1 MTPAAPTL
9 RTVTQRSPELAPIA
23 LASRY
28 GVGGNRVRNIANTP
42 IAYGEHFC
50 LCWLQFRVTELEKK
64 IDGLVSL
71 FQTQQQS
78 GETQG
83 QPATGPSPSSEDP
96 RLMPCTGLTIPGV
109 THQVSTDASPSV
121 NSSAGTQDCHSMPTP
136 EAGFPSGSYQ
146 LLPGFTIAAE
156 KAEEYLSIYR
166 TRMVP
171 NFPFVP
177 IEPEVTARDLHNQ
190 KRFLFWCIMQAIVPQ
205 TATVQKAVD
214 DWVRKHAA
222 MHIVVHKEKKIEL
235 LQGLIVYVAWGDV
248 HLQMGINANTLL
260 QLAIGLVM
268 DMTMYTLAGPVSWMP
283 KTLLNDAWA
292 VLGRGGKQFEA
303 PKPTLEEQRAILGGY
318 FIASSVPAA
327 IRRHSQIQYTPQI
340 ARCSKAIREADAIP
354 TDQNLLALVR
364 MQHLGDRIRA
374 VFPSPDREEG
384 EPLPIFREHF
394 SAVLAS
400 LRKEIC
406 ALESEEPAIKKENPM
421 VWAHYG
427 ALMVRLYEPCIG
439 MRGASPSEAMSA
451 MEPFSRT
458 ESLWFC
464 LQAIQIAMDAL
475 LAIPAEAFA
484 YLPFNTV
491 ADIAHTMMSSHRL
504 LLEDSANDWDV
515 MLARQKLDLPD
526 IARRLADRFEEADN
540 VALIVGQ
547 KRRIFEDESSRWAN
561 YAYRARWIRQWYLN
575 KVVGQPPQEQ
585 MATEHQQQQEQQQ
598 QQQQQAQMVPHVG
611 MMADPNMSWL
621 GGVAMDQSFWEIMM
635 LDGPG
640 QIPIDASM
648 LLPDQAMLPA
658 MQTS

>member
-1 MTPAAPTL
+1 MTPAAPAL
-9 RTVTQRSPELAPIA
+9 RIVTQRSPELAPIA

-42 IAYGEHFC
+42 IAYGEQFC

-136 EAGFPSGSYQ
+136 EAGFSSGSYQ

-205 TATVQKAVD
+205 TATVQKSVD

-222 MHIVVHKEKKIEL
+222 MHIIVHKEKKIEL

-268 DMTMYTLAGPVSWMP
+268 DMTMYTLAGP
-283 KTLLNDAWA
+283 
-292 VLGRGGKQFEA
+292 RGTKLIIFA
-303 PKPTLEEQRAILGGY
+303 
-318 FIASSVPAA
+318 SVPAA

-384 EPLPIFREHF
+384 EPLPIFQEHF

-406 ALESEEPAIKKENPM
+406 SLESEEPAIKKENPM

-451 MEPFSRT
+451 MEQFSRT

-491 ADIAHTMMSSHRL
+491 ADVAHTMMSSHRL
-504 LLEDSANDWDV
+504 LLEDSASDWDV

-598 QQQQQAQMVPHVG
+598 QQQQAQMVPHVG
-611 MMADPNMSWL
+611 MMTDPNMSWL

-658 MQTS
+658 MQT